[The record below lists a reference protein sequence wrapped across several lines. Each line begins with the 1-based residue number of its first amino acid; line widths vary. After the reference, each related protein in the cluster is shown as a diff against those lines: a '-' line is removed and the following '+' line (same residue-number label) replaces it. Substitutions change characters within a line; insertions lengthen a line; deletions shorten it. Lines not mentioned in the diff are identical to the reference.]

1 MTTLYKQMRQ
11 LKTIL
16 GSTFTVC
23 PKYFMACYIKIYKTS
38 LNTQYNVQ
46 LSQLRLFK
54 VLAYFLMSPAF
65 DVKKDGEK

>member
-1 MTTLYKQMRQ
+1 MGQDFLDGY
-11 LKTIL
+11 
-16 GSTFTVC
+16 TVC
-23 PKYFMACYIKIYKTS
+23 PSSVVHLYTVTCYIKIYKTS